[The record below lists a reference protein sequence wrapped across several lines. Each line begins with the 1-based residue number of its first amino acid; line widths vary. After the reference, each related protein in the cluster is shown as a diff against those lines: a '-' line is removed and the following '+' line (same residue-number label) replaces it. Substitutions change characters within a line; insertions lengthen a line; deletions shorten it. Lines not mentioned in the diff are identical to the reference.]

1 MITVLASCDLER
13 AAQTNWLNTACPICL
28 SRNCVHTEK
37 KKKNMRILEHKQ
49 TNNNPTTMNKK
60 LTFRKFFS

>member
-37 KKKNMRILEHKQ
+37 KNMRILEHKQ

>member
-28 SRNCVHTEK
+28 SRNCVQTEK
-37 KKKNMRILEHKQ
+37 KKKKKHAHPGTQ
-49 TNNNPTTMNKK
+49 TNQQQ
-60 LTFRKFFS
+60 SDDYE

>member
-37 KKKNMRILEHKQ
+37 KKTCASWNTNKPTHKNGKLQ
-49 TNNNPTTMNKK
+49 TYS
-60 LTFRKFFS
+60 KFSLFSF

>member
-37 KKKNMRILEHKQ
+37 KKHAHPATQTKQ
-49 TNNNPTTMNKK
+49 QQPDD
-60 LTFRKFFS
+60 SE

>member
-37 KKKNMRILEHKQ
+37 KIKKHAHPGTQ
-49 TNNNPTTMNKK
+49 TNQQQ
-60 LTFRKFFS
+60 SDDYE

>member
-28 SRNCVHTEK
+28 SRNCVHIEK
-37 KKKNMRILEHKQ
+37 K
-49 TNNNPTTMNKK
+49 TNNNLTTMNKILK
-60 LTFRKFFS
+60 FKKFFS

>member
-28 SRNCVHTEK
+28 SRNCVQTEK
-37 KKKNMRILEHKQ
+37 KKKKHAHPGTQ
-49 TNNNPTTMNKK
+49 TNQQ
-60 LTFRKFFS
+60 